1 MNLSESLVGCSRVC
15 GSRSSR
21 ILEKFSGMVQKVLG
35 HLAGLKDINEI
46 PELCEDTEQEL
57 GDCCKR
63 GEGER
68 YLHYLTSVIEQK
80 NTFVI
85 SYGSILCSSHYTN
98 LASHKKTFQLS

>member
-1 MNLSESLVGCSRVC
+1 MC

-46 PELCEDTEQEL
+46 PELCEDTEAARL
-57 GDCCKR
+57 GR
-63 GEGER
+63 GCNRGER

-85 SYGSILCSSHYTN
+85 SYGSIHCAPALIIPT
-98 LASHKKTFQLS
+98 